1 MDRIIISEYK
11 NKANKTNFYETKINL
26 FINLRKALLD
36 PLLQRAVKL
45 EQDDK
50 EVSKFIE
57 YHNDYKPELK
67 HLSMM
72 ICHKNLLARV

>member
-11 NKANKTNFYETKINL
+11 NKANKTNFYETEMNL

>member
-1 MDRIIISEYK
+1 MH
-11 NKANKTNFYETKINL
+11 L

-36 PLLQRAVKL
+36 PLLQLAVKL

-50 EVSKFIE
+50 EVSKIIE

-72 ICHKNLLARV
+72 ICHKNLLAGV